1 MNTLDN
7 QANGPA
13 TVLVVDDDAGARLL
27 VGTALEMAG
36 FRVIAAADGA
46 SALGQFREQPA
57 DCVVLDVVMP
67 GMNGFDVCSALRAL
81 PESRHVPILMQTSL
95 DDMESV
101 NRAYNAGA
109 TDFSSK
115 GINPMLLAQRVK
127 FLVRAKQTQDQLR
140 ESEARVRYLAYY
152 DPLTALPNRQRLL
165 QILEQQVEWAL
176 PRQRGLAVLML
187 DVDNFSRINDTQ
199 GQAVG
204 DVLLKEVAH
213 RLQNCLRDSQRSV
226 DRADDSAE
234 KIDITDWVARTGG
247 DEFALALPGISTAEA
262 AQAVAQ
268 RVQLALARPF
278 VFAQAEIPLSATMG
292 ISLFPGDAATAGALI
307 KNADAAMHHGKKTGH
322 GGLEF
327 FNKSISTRAARHLSM
342 EADLRKAVERGEFTL
357 NYQPRL
363 ALKDLRV
370 EAVEALLRWRHPQ
383 RGFVAPDEFIPLAE
397 QTGLIVE
404 IGDWVLREACAQARR
419 WRDAGGPGWQVAVNV
434 SGVQFRDG
442 SLVSRV
448 AHAVDA
454 AGIDSRMI
462 ELEFTEGALIE
473 YSAAVNKAVKSLK
486 ELGVATALDDFGTGY
501 SSLSYLRHFPI
512 DTLKIDRVFV
522 RDIASKNGGN
532 APLVDAIIA
541 MAKSLGLATVAEGV
555 ETEAQWQYLKTRD
568 ANQVQGFLFCRP
580 LALEALESWHADW
593 MHANRVKVGRL
604 RLGIPEPGSRP
615 SLLSRA
621 PPDHLGAVLVARQ
634 HARQHEQEI
643 GQAIQIFEG
652 LGRYAFGSRQRP
664 TAALGAPAN
673 GAGDMAGGRRRAAAG
688 QYELLQG
695 RQGLVEFVQHRFE
708 PIDMRRLDHAMPGN
722 AQFTSQIEQ
731 VVLDFR
737 ETAGDARRQCGDAQ
751 DHADRAVGL
760 VDGAVGLDPQIFLR
774 HP

>member
-1 MNTLDN
+1 MNQTDN
-7 QANGPA
+7 RINAAA
-13 TVLVVDDDAGARLL
+13 TVLVVDDDPGARLL
-27 VGTALEMAG
+27 VGSALEVAG
-36 FRVIAAADGA
+36 FRVITAADGA
-46 SALGQFREQPA
+46 AALSQFGEHPA

-67 GMNGFDVCSALRAL
+67 GMNGFDVCSALRRL
-81 PESRHVPILMQTSL
+81 PNCGHVPILMQTSL

-187 DVDNFSRINDTQ
+187 DVDNFSRLNGTQ

-213 RLQNCLRDSQRSV
+213 RLQNCLRDSQRPV

-342 EADLRKAVERGEFTL
+342 EADLRKRSERGEFTL

-383 RGFVAPDEFIPLAE
+383 RGFVAPDEFIPVAE
-397 QTGLIVE
+397 QNGMIVD

-419 WRDAGGPGWQVAVNV
+419 WRDAGAPGWQVAVNV

-448 AHAVDA
+448 SRAIEA
-454 AGIDSRMI
+454 AGIESRMI

-580 LALEALESWHADW
+580 LAIAALESWHADW
-593 MHANRVKVGRL
+593 MHANEFK
-604 RLGIPEPGSRP
+604 SA
-615 SLLSRA
+615 SLA
-621 PPDHLGAVLVARQ
+621 
-634 HARQHEQEI
+634 
-643 GQAIQIFEG
+643 
-652 LGRYAFGSRQRP
+652 
-664 TAALGAPAN
+664 
-673 GAGDMAGGRRRAAAG
+673 
-688 QYELLQG
+688 
-695 RQGLVEFVQHRFE
+695 
-708 PIDMRRLDHAMPGN
+708 
-722 AQFTSQIEQ
+722 
-731 VVLDFR
+731 
-737 ETAGDARRQCGDAQ
+737 
-751 DHADRAVGL
+751 
-760 VDGAVGLDPQIFLR
+760 
-774 HP
+774 

>member
-1 MNTLDN
+1 MTNTSES
-7 QANGPA
+7 QAVIAA
-13 TVLVVDDDAGARLL
+13 TVLVVDDDPGARLL

-36 FRVIAAADGA
+36 FRVVTAVDGV
-46 SALGQFREQPA
+46 SALSQFAEHPA

-67 GMNGFDVCSALRAL
+67 GMNGFDVCSALRRL
-81 PESRHVPILMQTSL
+81 PDCRHVPILMQTSL

-127 FLVRAKQTQDQLR
+127 FLVRSKQTQDQLR

-165 QILEQQVEWAL
+165 QILAQQVAWAV

-213 RLQNCLRDSQRSV
+213 RLQNCLRDSQRTL
-226 DRADDSAE
+226 DAEDDTLE
-234 KIDITDWVARTGG
+234 KKDINDWVARTGA

-268 RVQLALARPF
+268 RVQSALARPF
-278 VFAQAEIPLSATMG
+278 VFAQQEIPLSATMG
-292 ISLFPGDAATAGALI
+292 ISLFPGDAATHEALV
-307 KNADAAMHHGKKTGH
+307 KNADAAMHHGKKAGQ

-342 EADLRKAVERGEFTL
+342 EADLRKALERDEFTL
-357 NYQPRL
+357 YYQPRL

-397 QTGLIVE
+397 QNGLIVE

-448 AHAVDA
+448 SRAIDA
-454 AGIDSRMI
+454 AGIESRMI

-473 YSAAVNKAVKSLK
+473 YSTAVSKAVKSLK
-486 ELGVATALDDFGTGY
+486 ALGVATALDDFGTGY

-512 DTLKIDRVFV
+512 DTLKIDRAFV
-522 RDIASKNGGN
+522 RDIASNNGGN

-580 LALEALESWHADW
+580 LAIADLVRWHADW
-593 MHANRVKVGRL
+593 LHAHQ
-604 RLGIPEPGSRP
+604 P
-615 SLLSRA
+615 
-621 PPDHLGAVLVARQ
+621 GAVSVA
-634 HARQHEQEI
+634 
-643 GQAIQIFEG
+643 
-652 LGRYAFGSRQRP
+652 
-664 TAALGAPAN
+664 
-673 GAGDMAGGRRRAAAG
+673 
-688 QYELLQG
+688 
-695 RQGLVEFVQHRFE
+695 
-708 PIDMRRLDHAMPGN
+708 
-722 AQFTSQIEQ
+722 
-731 VVLDFR
+731 
-737 ETAGDARRQCGDAQ
+737 
-751 DHADRAVGL
+751 
-760 VDGAVGLDPQIFLR
+760 
-774 HP
+774 